1 MSRGGSRAKA
11 VLAALVA
18 VGLAAASALAMAG
31 QSPQPSLPTPPAAAP
46 AAATG
51 PSAGAPTSAPGAGKA
66 AALPASPTPG
76 AAPGAREGGG
86 GAFGL
91 PSDKD
96 NLPVAVEADQG
107 IEWQQQKQ
115 LYVARGNAKAT
126 RGDVTV
132 YGQVLMAYYR
142 KTAAGGSDIWRLE
155 ADGEV
160 KIASPNETALGDKAV
175 YDVDNGIFVLTG
187 KSLKLETP
195 KAAITARDSLEYWQ
209 KMSYAV
215 ARGNAQA
222 TREDKSVRA
231 KVLTAH
237 FMPDQKGALQ
247 VKNIEAFQDVLITT
261 PNAVARAMY
270 GDYNL
275 ESGIA
280 ILKGSVKI
288 TRGDDQLNGECAEV
302 NLNTGI
308 SRLYSCAKQD
318 RVRGLLVPK
327 QGQLPEDAIPK
338 GKPSP
343 GGPSGKPKP

>member
-1 MSRGGSRAKA
+1 MSGGGRRAKA
-11 VLAALVA
+11 ALAALVA
-18 VGLAAASALAMAG
+18 SGLAAASTLAAAG
-31 QSPQPSLPTPPAAAP
+31 QSLPTPPAVPP

-51 PSAGAPTSAPGAGKA
+51 PSAGAPPSALGADKA
-66 AALPASPTPG
+66 ALLPAGPTP
-76 AAPGAREGGG
+76 GGG
-86 GAFGL
+86 GAGTPQGGGGSFGL
-91 PSDKD
+91 PSDKN

-126 RGDVTV
+126 RGDVAV

-187 KSLKLETP
+187 KSLKLDTP

-237 FMPDQKGALQ
+237 FMPDQKGDLQ
-247 VKNIEAFQDVLITT
+247 IKNIEAFQDVLITT

-280 ILKGSVKI
+280 TLKGSVKI

-308 SRLYSCAKQD
+308 SRLFACAKQD

-327 QGQLPEDAIPK
+327 QGQLPEDVIPR
-338 GKPSP
+338 GRPSP

>member
-1 MSRGGSRAKA
+1 MSGRVGRVK
-11 VLAALVA
+11 VL
-18 VGLAAASALAMAG
+18 LAAALAAGLTAASAFAAAG
-31 QSPQPSLPTPPAAAP
+31 QSPQPTVPPSPGPPPATAGPPTGTPPPSPAASKAAAAP
-46 AAATG
+46 GSPGTGGDATG
-51 PSAGAPTSAPGAGKA
+51 
-66 AALPASPTPG
+66 ALP
-76 AAPGAREGGG
+76 GGG

-115 LYVARGNAKAT
+115 IYIARGNAKAI

-155 ADGEV
+155 ANGEV

-187 KSLKLETP
+187 KNLKLDTP

-231 KVLTAH
+231 NVLTAH
-237 FMPDQKGALQ
+237 FTPDQKGGLQ

-275 ESGIA
+275 ESAIA

-302 NLNTGI
+302 NLNTGV
-308 SRLYSCAKQD
+308 SRLFSCAKKEQ
-318 RVRGLLVPK
+318 VRGLLVPK
-327 QGQLPEDAIPK
+327 QSQLPENALPM
-338 GKPSP
+338 GKPS
-343 GGPSGKPKP
+343 GGSSGKAKP

>member
-18 VGLAAASALAMAG
+18 AGLAAASARAAAG
-31 QSPQPSLPTPPAAAP
+31 QSPPPSLPTPPAAAP
-46 AAATG
+46 AAATS

>member
-1 MSRGGSRAKA
+1 MSGGTRRAKA
-11 VLAALVA
+11 ALAALVVA
-18 VGLAAASALAMAG
+18 GLAAASALATAG
-31 QSPQPSLPTPPAAAP
+31 QSPHPALPTPP

-51 PSAGAPTSAPGAGKA
+51 PSAGAPSSAPGAGKA
-66 AALPASPTPG
+66 AARPASPTPG
-76 AAPGAREGGG
+76 AAPGALEGGG

-96 NLPVAVEADQG
+96 GLPVAVEADEG

-126 RGDVTV
+126 RGDVAV
-132 YGQVLMAYYR
+132 FGQVLMAYYR

-155 ADGEV
+155 ANGEV

-187 KSLKLETP
+187 KSLKLDTP

-237 FMPDQKGALQ
+237 FMPDQKGNLQ

-261 PNAVARAMY
+261 PSAVARAMY

-275 ESGIA
+275 DSGIA
-280 ILKGSVKI
+280 TLKGSVKI
-288 TRGDDQLNGECAEV
+288 TRGNDQLNGECAEV

-308 SRLYSCAKQD
+308 SRLFSCAKQD

-327 QGQLPEDAIPK
+327 QGQLPEDVIPK

-343 GGPSGKPKP
+343 GGPSGKATP